1 MESLATIINNMPCHN
16 MTLNA
21 LKKENMTCTY
31 YETISKREYV
41 KLLNQ
46 LEEWRVFA
54 PKAIVK
60 KYGVKTVQLAVD
72 YTKATK
78 NVRCHGA
85 YFTYMVR
92 QLKTQ
97 NVEPPVNDL
106 TEVKQEIHTNI
117 PNEQKTC
124 SKGSQLPQI
133 ENWMQARKF
142 ICDYMD
148 GCYEK
153 TDNVINFVQEIK
165 RRYNFG

>member
-1 MESLATIINNMPCHN
+1 MESLATIINNIPCHN

-21 LKKENMTCTY
+21 SNKENIVCLTY
-31 YETISKREYV
+31 YEKISKREYA

-46 LEEWRVFA
+46 LTEWNVYA

-78 NVRCHGA
+78 NVRCYGA

-97 NVEPPVNDL
+97 NVEQAENDL
-106 TEVKQEIHTNI
+106 SEVKQEIDTNI
-117 PNEQKTC
+117 TNITNNINHGTGADVFRD
-124 SKGSQLPQI
+124 SRSV
-133 ENWMQARKF
+133 
-142 ICDYMD
+142 
-148 GCYEK
+148 CYNLISIL
-153 TDNVINFVQEIK
+153 DI
-165 RRYNFG
+165 